1 MNLKS
6 HILQNTSGRFCFVA
20 ACPSKACWCKAYSL
34 LSHKLTSEQEQTRWA
49 SWNYLWSLL
58 DTTCHL
64 PSCHFWQKATEVN
77 TASLSLTHTAKTA
90 APSLTLFPM
99 PFEIV
104 FPLPSRNA
112 VWQFSIS
119 SLFRPFNIGFV
130 LFSCRHRSPRLRNR
144 MAFPLPRFIFY
155 RQEWQRHSQCA
166 IIEIT
171 VWLGS
176 QDTLLV
182 DENLIAGFKCSL
194 EFRIK
199 YTCCWNATQW
209 EAA

>member
-1 MNLKS
+1 MQSLFSKRLSAMSQANIRARANQVGKLELLVELFRHDMSPSFMSPLTKS
-6 HILQNTSGRFCFVA
+6 YG
-20 ACPSKACWCKAYSL
+20 SKHRL
-34 LSHKLTSEQEQTRWA
+34 
-49 SWNYLWSLL
+49 
-58 DTTCHL
+58 
-64 PSCHFWQKATEVN
+64 
-77 TASLSLTHTAKTA
+77 SLSHTAKTA
-90 APSLTLFPM
+90 APSLTLFLM

-104 FPLPSRNA
+104 FPLPSQSA

-119 SLFRPFNIGFV
+119 SFFRPFNIDFV
-130 LFSCRHRSPRLRNR
+130 LFSCRHRSPRLHNR
-144 MAFPLPRFIFY
+144 MAFPLQHFIFY
-155 RQEWQRHSQCA
+155 RQEWQHHSQCA

-182 DENLIAGFKCSL
+182 DENLIAGFECSL

-199 YTCCWNATQW
+199 YTCCWNATKW